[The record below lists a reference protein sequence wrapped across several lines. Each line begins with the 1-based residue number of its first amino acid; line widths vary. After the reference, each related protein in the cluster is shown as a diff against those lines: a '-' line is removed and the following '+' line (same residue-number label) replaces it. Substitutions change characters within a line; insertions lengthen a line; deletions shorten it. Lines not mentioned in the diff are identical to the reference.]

1 MARVLSFGYRNG
13 VPDDLTAVF
22 DCRHVLNPDRSVRR
36 WTGIHP
42 KVATQVLTQVAAQ
55 HLLDEAERLA
65 RADPDACIAFGCNYG
80 YHRSVAL
87 AEALAARLGVKA
99 EHWEL

>member
-1 MARVLSFGYRNG
+1 MARVLSFGFRHG
-13 VPDDLTAVF
+13 VPEDLTAVF

-42 KVATQVLTQVAAQ
+42 KVATQVLTQAAAQ
-55 HLLDEAERLA
+55 ELLDEAEQLA
-65 RADPDACIAFGCNYG
+65 RANPDARIAFGCNYG

-87 AEALAARLGVKA
+87 AEALAARLGVTA